1 MGLWSARPCF
11 TICSILVLLIAC
23 GIDSIQ
29 RTIWWSAYDPHNCE
43 SCSPR
48 IDWKRASRQ
57 EVGDVERAAFAVDGV
72 AVMKGALLD
81 TALISELGAECDHL
95 SDTFLTSVVAKFL
108 LKFYLRY
115 EHRLETRSEMLR
127 DWAVHGPFGKW
138 AAQLLNASEVRLY
151 NTELIF
157 HRGSESPTC
166 KPAWHRDTVA
176 APFAPEVP
184 SVVFNIYLHD
194 IDAEHDGLIYVRRSH
209 VDPSSMPDVID
220 IVEPNIS
227 VGDVLVHSANSYHTT
242 SGRGC
247 FKRRS
252 LQFRYFAGAATLAH
266 GPMRQSGPIPWTFAH
281 APGVAPHGLKLG
293 DPLQGPWYPLVH
305 PKPLV
310 EEQRSVPEAKS
321 WGILSLSR
329 FVSDSASVMNTS
341 TGKPA
346 PGFVV
351 MDGVVKNP
359 DEWDWKPMGD
369 TGMMLPS
376 LKKAGLVP
384 S

>member
-1 MGLWSARPCF
+1 MGLCNIRSCFALSA
-11 TICSILVLLIAC
+11 IIVVLIAC
-23 GIDSIQ
+23 GVASLQ
-29 RTIWWSAYDPHNCE
+29 RTVWWASYDPHNCE
-43 SCSPR
+43 SCSPH
-48 IDWKRASRQ
+48 INWKRASRQ
-57 EVGDVERAAFAVDGV
+57 EIGDPEKKDFAVDGV
-72 AVMKGALLD
+72 AVLKEAILD
-81 TALISELGAECDHL
+81 KALIAALGAECDRL
-95 SDTFLTSVVAKFL
+95 SDTFLTSIIAKFL

-115 EHRLETRSEMLR
+115 EHRLETRSEILR

-138 AAQLLNASEVRLY
+138 AAQLLDASEVRLY

-166 KPAWHRDTVA
+166 KPAWHRDTLA

-194 IDAEHDGLIYVRRSH
+194 IDAERDGLIYVRASH
-209 VDPSSMPDVID
+209 LDPSSMPENID
-220 IVEPNIS
+220 IIEPTIS
-227 VGDVLVHSANSYHTT
+227 AGDVLVHAANSYHTT

-252 LQFRYFAGAATLAH
+252 LQFRYFAGSATLAH
-266 GPMRQSGPIPWTFAH
+266 GPLRQSGPIPWTFAH

-293 DPLQGPWYPLVH
+293 DPLQGPWYPLVY
-305 PKPLV
+305 PAPL
-310 EEQRSVPEAKS
+310 EKEQRSVPEAEP
-321 WGILSLSR
+321 WGILSLGR
-329 FVSDSASVMNTS
+329 FVSESASLMNTS

-346 PGFVV
+346 PGFIV

-359 DEWDWKPMGD
+359 EEWDWKPMGD

-376 LKKAGLVP
+376 LKKAVLVH